1 MLIVEFILLFIM
13 MAINIATSEEVGFS
27 LFKFLVRFL
36 SFFILFLLAATDE
49 LQYSIQHY
57 FRLSLPLQQA
67 TAHGRMLRSV
77 SLRKC
82 SALFTGAG
90 LPGAEKARIRSL
102 PGFGAVKW
110 LISEA
115 FYMLETFTFQFV
127 TSG

>member
-67 TAHGRMLRSV
+67 TVRSRMPRSV
-77 SLRKC
+77 SVWELQR
-82 SALFTGAG
+82 SLFTDAG
-90 LPGAEKARIRSL
+90 LPGAEKAGIGTL
-102 PGFGAVKW
+102 PGFREVKW
-110 LISEA
+110 LMSKA
-115 FYMLETFTFQFV
+115 FLML
-127 TSG
+127 

>member
-67 TAHGRMLRSV
+67 TVRSRMPRSV
-77 SLRKC
+77 SVWKLQ
-82 SALFTGAG
+82 
-90 LPGAEKARIRSL
+90 RSVL
-102 PGFGAVKW
+102 
-110 LISEA
+110 L
-115 FYMLETFTFQFV
+115 MQDFQV
-127 TSG
+127 QKRQGSDPCLVLGR